1 MSIPVGLSGSWK
13 WSKPSLAPQKL
24 SNVQFDKVLITV
36 IEASQFVG
44 PAKRLGFDFWAC
56 VPCSFL
62 TPFINYTI
70 GDKELTYISSANEG
84 DAVAVATG
92 AALGGHRA
100 VAMMQN
106 SGLGNAVSPLTSL
119 NHVFRIPVLLIITLR
134 GEPGKPDEPQHE
146 LMGQITHN
154 LLETMRIPWDWFPD
168 RQEDVENVLQTAVG
182 HMDSTGRPYAL
193 IMKKGMV
200 SPYPLNKISGFEK
213 TVGEHFGKAGAR
225 GSEAPS
231 RQEVLKELVAC
242 SDATETV
249 LIASTGF
256 NGREL
261 YAIDDRPNQL
271 YMVGSMGCAASLGL
285 GLSLVRPDKKI
296 IVIDGDGAALMRLGN
311 MATVGAYAGGN
322 YYHLLLDN
330 QVHEST
336 GGQATV
342 SSAVDFPAVAAACGY
357 QAIFQANGDCQD
369 IDGFIKA
376 KAPAFMYIK
385 TSQGVPEGL
394 PRPSLKPAIV
404 ARRLMKYLNVDAPWT
419 SLLML

>member
-1 MSIPVGLSGSWK
+1 M
-13 WSKPSLAPQKL
+13 
-24 SNVQFDKVLITV
+24 

-44 PAKRLGFDFWAC
+44 SAKRLGFDFWAG

-70 GDKELTYISSANEG
+70 GDSELTYISSANEG
-84 DAVAVATG
+84 DAVAAASG
-92 AALGGHRA
+92 AALGGHRS

-146 LMGQITHN
+146 LMGQITTG
-154 LLETMRIPWDWFPD
+154 LLETMRIPWGWFPD
-168 RQEDVENVLQTAVG
+168 RREDVENVLQTALG

-200 SPYPLNKISGFEK
+200 APYPLGQITGFEK
-213 TVGEHFGKAGAR
+213 PLGTHSGNAEPMGA
-225 GSEAPS
+225 EVPS
-231 RQEVLKELVAC
+231 RHEVLKELVAC
-242 SDATETV
+242 TDVTDTV

-256 NGREL
+256 SGREL

-271 YMVGSMGCAASLGL
+271 YMVGSMGCAVSTGL

-311 MATVGAYAGGN
+311 MATVGAYAGDN

-330 QVHEST
+330 HVHEST

-357 QAIFQANGDCQD
+357 RAIFRATQNRRD
-369 IDGFIKA
+369 IDGFLKA
-376 KAPAFMYIK
+376 KAPAFMHIE

-394 PRPSLKPAIV
+394 PRPSVKPANV
-404 ARRLMKYLNVDAPWT
+404 ARRLMKYLGADAPWV
-419 SLLML
+419 SL